1 MLPKIQKF
9 LLSFFDTSRGLILVA
24 CSFLWN
30 SLHAFRLSI
39 FLGSPK
45 LLLIYRFTLWLF
57 SAFTRELV
65 FFIPISLLSMY
76 HFFCDPIY
84 FFDFSSHCLS
94 ISPIWPYSPVSYLY
108 AQKLLKSMCPLRWA
122 YSTYLSPTYSK
133 FRSMP
138 ILKSCTLSS
147 LPISS
152 DRNIISDTQARKVRF
167 ILDFYLPHI
176 HPGTESYKL

>member
-9 LLSFFDTSRGLILVA
+9 LLSFFDSSRGLILVA

-39 FLGSPK
+39 FLGSPPK

-65 FFIPISLLSMY
+65 FFIPTSLLSMY

-94 ISPIWPYSPVSYLY
+94 ISPNLTLFSSFIPLCSKAFKIYVS
-108 AQKLLKSMCPLRWA
+108 LR
-122 YSTYLSPTYSK
+122 LSL
-133 FRSMP
+133 FN
-138 ILKSCTLSS
+138 L
-147 LPISS
+147 
-152 DRNIISDTQARKVRF
+152 F
-167 ILDFYLPHI
+167 
-176 HPGTESYKL
+176 ESNLFKI